1 MSFFSVV
8 FVFAGKKQSKPV
20 EKMSEIRKKSTW
32 KWWLH
37 FFEKFP
43 QNPQTSKS
51 RVSLSNLGLGI
62 FDEVS
67 VSKF

>member
-32 KWWLH
+32 KW
-37 FFEKFP
+37 
-43 QNPQTSKS
+43 
-51 RVSLSNLGLGI
+51 
-62 FDEVS
+62 
-67 VSKF
+67 